1 MRLSKAFRFKADS
14 PMRIENPVA
23 NGRPR
28 TYIVCTI
35 PAYGPLEATRQWVKK
50 QKNWQWQEIATGHD
64 AMVVA
69 PAELASMLAAI
80 G

>member
-1 MRLSKAFRFKADS
+1 
-14 PMRIENPVA
+14 MRIENPVA

-28 TYIVCTI
+28 TYIVCTN

>member
-1 MRLSKAFRFKADS
+1 M
-14 PMRIENPVA
+14 A

-28 TYIVCTI
+28 TYIVCTN
-35 PAYGPLEATRQWVKK
+35 PAYGPLESTRQWVKK
-50 QKNWQWQEIATGHD
+50 QNWQWQEIATGHD